1 MNHLF
6 VLLKKEWL
14 EARRSYKLLW
24 FPVVFMFLG
33 IIQPLSCYYLPQI
46 LHMAG
51 GLPEG
56 MDITLPQ
63 FTAED
68 VLTSTLT
75 NQFDQ
80 LGLIV
85 IVIGMMDIVVADKK
99 NGMLTFILTR
109 NTTLGEYLL
118 SKWIGQAAIVAGSVT
133 TGFLMAVFYTSYLYH
148 FVPLARVVAGLG
160 VYYIWCLFILTV
172 ALMMGALLSRSSAV
186 AVISIFVL
194 ILLKVV
200 TVFGSVFQILN
211 PSYLTNHAVNIIITG
226 NALPHFFTTVA
237 VKLLLILFILFLS
250 KYYLYRKELPS
261 M

>member
-1 MNHLF
+1 MNRLF

-24 FPVVFMFLG
+24 LPVVFMFLG
-33 IIQPLSCYYLPQI
+33 IIQPLSSYYLPQI
-46 LHMAG
+46 LQMAG

-56 MDITLPQ
+56 MNITLPQ

-85 IVIGMMDIVVADKK
+85 LAVGMMDIVVSDKN
-99 NGMLTFILTR
+99 NGMLTFILAR

-118 SKWIGQAAIVAGSVT
+118 SKWIGQAAIVAAAVG
-133 TGFLMAVFYTSYLYH
+133 TGILTAIFYTSYLYH
-148 FVPLARVVAGLG
+148 FIPLARVAAGLG

-172 ALMMGALLSRSSAV
+172 ALMMGALLSRTSAV
-186 AVISIFVL
+186 AVLSIFVL
-194 ILLKVV
+194 ILLKAV
-200 TVFGSVFQILN
+200 TMFGSGFQILN
-211 PSYLTNHAVNIIITG
+211 PAHLTNHAVNIMITG
-226 NALPHFFTTVA
+226 NVLPHFFTTVA
-237 VKLLLILFILFLS
+237 VTLLLILFILFLS